1 MDARPALLA
10 RRFLAACVL
19 GAAVF
24 ACAPEGAATSAD
36 PDTGVTRVVGTDDLR
51 WEPEQ
56 LDVTAGDELEL
67 VCEEAANHNLVIVE
81 TGAQVAVCGPGETD
95 RGTVDLEPGAYTYL
109 CTVPGHSATMR
120 GELTVDG

>member
-1 MDARPALLA
+1 MDARPATLA
-10 RRFLAACVL
+10 RRFLAACAI
-19 GAAVF
+19 GAAVL
-24 ACAPEGAATSAD
+24 ACSPEGAAAPAD
-36 PDTGVTRVVGTDDLR
+36 PDEDVIRVVGTDDLR

-56 LDVTAGDELEL
+56 LDVAAGDELEL
-67 VCEEAANHNLVIVE
+67 VCEGASNHNLVIVE

-120 GELTVDG
+120 GELTVGG